1 LKVISPNQ
9 NARLHAMKKVIS
21 LTNHTA
27 EKHVQNSV
35 YMLCSQIP
43 KIKINKNDS
52 FKKFDIYVEPFS
64 ILVYY
69 IKTSQLAGKRKG
81 SIAAK
86 RIKDLFV

>member
-35 YMLCSQIP
+35 YMFCSQIP

-52 FKKFDIYVEPFS
+52 FKKFDISMWSHSPFLS
-64 ILVYY
+64 IISTLL
-69 IKTSQLAGKRKG
+69 S
-81 SIAAK
+81 
-86 RIKDLFV
+86 